1 MMLSIKRNIHHK
13 TKLKNKKF
21 IVKGVIIM
29 ESTDMNNYVTRE
41 QCESH
46 REELEKKILDVSM
59 KVVEL
64 ETTLKSLVSTNKLIL
79 GSLITGMVTIVIT
92 LLTRGI

>member
-1 MMLSIKRNIHHK
+1 M
-13 TKLKNKKF
+13 NK
-21 IVKGVIIM
+21 
-29 ESTDMNNYVTRE
+29 YVTHE
-41 QCESH
+41 QCGAH

-64 ETTLKSLVSTNKLIL
+64 ETTLKSLVGINRLIL
-79 GSLITGMVTIVIT
+79 GSLVTGMVTIVIT